1 MQSKGTNAD
10 GGGGRAVKNALPCA
24 RIGLFMLIF
33 AFVHCRVS
41 GSSVI
46 SVKMFAALSSSWKI
60 LSRTTDIASIS
71 SSASLTVSDTQ
82 NEQRRPLCESY
93 DSL

>member
-1 MQSKGTNAD
+1 
-10 GGGGRAVKNALPCA
+10 
-24 RIGLFMLIF
+24 
-33 AFVHCRVS
+33 
-41 GSSVI
+41 
-46 SVKMFAALSSSWKI
+46 VKMFAALSSSWKI

-71 SSASLTVSDTQ
+71 SSASLTVSDAQ